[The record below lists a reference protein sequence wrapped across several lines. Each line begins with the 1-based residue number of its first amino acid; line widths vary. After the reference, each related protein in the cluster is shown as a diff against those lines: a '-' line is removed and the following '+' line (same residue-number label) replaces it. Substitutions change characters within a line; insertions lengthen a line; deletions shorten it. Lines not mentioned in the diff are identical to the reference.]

1 MTAVRK
7 KKKKGQVL
15 YLFVITVEIK
25 LAHKYSS
32 YLMILLALPVFV
44 YK

>member
-1 MTAVRK
+1 MTAVR